1 MSLDDL
7 VRRAD
12 PIRDEPLDFDDAF
25 EALREE
31 IVARPV
37 VARTRPPRRRRWLV
51 PPAVAAVASA
61 VALLVFFLP
70 GDGGTDRPGR
80 RRSCRS
86 RSPCRGCSSASG
98 R

>member
-12 PIRDEPLDFDDAF
+12 PIRDEPLEFDDAF
-25 EALREE
+25 AALREE

-51 PPAVAAVASA
+51 PPAVAAVARRSRWWCSSSPGTVAPSA
-61 VALLVFFLP
+61 
-70 GDGGTDRPGR
+70 PGR
-80 RRSCRS
+80 RRS
-86 RSPCRGCSSASG
+86 
-98 R
+98 